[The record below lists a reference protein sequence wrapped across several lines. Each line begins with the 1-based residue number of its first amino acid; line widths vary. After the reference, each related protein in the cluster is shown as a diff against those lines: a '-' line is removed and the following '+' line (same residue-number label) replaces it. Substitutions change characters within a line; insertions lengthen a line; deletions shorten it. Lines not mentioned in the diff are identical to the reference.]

1 MINKALQRAWEAL
14 VNPKVRLKADFPW
27 GFGTMAKQYLI
38 ASLLYILGSIVPVVA
53 FVFVL
58 AALAVLRPD
67 LASGLLG
74 PAGQPNI
81 ATIIV
86 PVVFSFICGFG
97 LELWYI
103 RHCFHK
109 QGLSLRQSMG
119 LNLDSLG
126 GNWWAAIWRV
136 LVAFGLVLALEQGL
150 KLLPLP
156 EAHDPAAEFA
166 KNLSGW
172 AFLAFAALAVIG
184 APLFEEFVYRG
195 FLFNVCR
202 TSFRKGRLGK
212 LFRTERAA
220 DYTAMAVSAAFFAAG
235 HLTLTGFPALF
246 IMGMLL
252 AALYRRSGTLICPM
266 LLHALNN
273 LFAVILIYV
282 RFIA

>member
-1 MINKALQRAWEAL
+1 MIANVLQRAWEAL
-14 VNPKVRLKADFPW
+14 VNPKIRLKADFPW
-27 GFGTMAKQYLI
+27 GFGTMAKQYVI
-38 ASLLYILGSIVPVVA
+38 ASLLYIVGSIVPVFA

-67 LASGLLG
+67 LAAGLLG
-74 PAGQPNI
+74 PAGQPNT
-81 ATIIV
+81 AAIII
-86 PVVFSFICGFG
+86 PVVLSFVCGFG

-103 RHCFHK
+103 RRCFHK

-126 GNWWAAIWRV
+126 GSWWAVIWRV
-136 LVAFGLVLALEQGL
+136 LAAFGLALALEQVL
-150 KLLPLP
+150 QLLPLP
-156 EAHDPAAEFA
+156 EAHDPAAELA
-166 KNLSGW
+166 KSLSGW

-202 TSFRKGRLGK
+202 TTFRKGRLGK
-212 LFRTERAA
+212 LFRTERIA
-220 DYTAMAVSAAFFAAG
+220 DYAAMAVSAAFFAAG

-282 RFIA
+282 KFIA